1 MRRAAFL
8 LALPLIAVFTARQ
21 GSAQTPEKAP
31 PPEDIRCIVVA
42 MQLSV
47 SNDAAQRTGGN
58 MLAMYYAGR
67 LDNYSSKALEDAIYK
82 EAAAMTPDVFKA
94 EAGRCG
100 TMLME
105 KGQVLTQIG
114 KNISHRAQEQQKQV
128 PPAASPPTPPPEK
141 KTKDK

>member
-1 MRRAAFL
+1 MRRADFL
-8 LALPLIAVFTARQ
+8 LALPVLAVLTVRQ

-31 PPEDIRCIVVA
+31 LPEDIRCIVVA

-58 MLAMYYAGR
+58 MLAMYYLGR
-67 LDNYSSKALEDAIYK
+67 LDSYSSKALEDAIYK
-82 EAAAMTPDVFKA
+82 EAAAMTPEVFKS

-100 TMLME
+100 TSLME

-114 KNISHRAQEQQKQV
+114 KNISQRAHGQQKQV
-128 PPAASPPTPPPEK
+128 PPAASPATPPPETK
-141 KTKDK
+141 PKDK